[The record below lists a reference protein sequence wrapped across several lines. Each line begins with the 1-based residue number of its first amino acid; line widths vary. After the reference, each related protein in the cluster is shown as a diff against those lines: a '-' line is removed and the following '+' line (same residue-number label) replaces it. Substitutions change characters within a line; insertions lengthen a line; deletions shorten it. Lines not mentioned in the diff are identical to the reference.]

1 MKWWVTSVEGGGTY
15 VTLVDGSRWEIYSI
29 DRIHTMLWLPIDNI
43 TIGTARPP
51 MGGYTYSLRHER
63 SGQEVLGKYLGN

>member
-1 MKWWVTSVEGGGTY
+1 
-15 VTLVDGSRWEIYSI
+15 
-29 DRIHTMLWLPIDNI
+29 MLWLPIDNI